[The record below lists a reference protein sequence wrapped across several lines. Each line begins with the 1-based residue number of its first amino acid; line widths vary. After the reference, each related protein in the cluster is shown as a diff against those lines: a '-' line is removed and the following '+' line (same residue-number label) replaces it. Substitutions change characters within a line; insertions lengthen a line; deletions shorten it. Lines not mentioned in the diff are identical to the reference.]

1 MILTVRR
8 WLVAL
13 ILAAAGCALLAP
25 PALAGGPAEKPA
37 EPSSGGPRW
46 FDLYRQAIVHAEL
59 EEWGGVEKKIQE
71 SLQLN
76 PRPQRNV
83 RIYGMWHASYIP
95 YFYLGLAKYRQGLY
109 PEALSNFQKEEAAG
123 VVQHDPVAYLKMD
136 KIMAAIRS
144 GKKTSGPPAPAAS
157 HTQDSPPPG
166 AAGTGGSDSDSL
178 IQGLQSFF
186 QSEYDRSIAAF
197 QEALKGGRADDLT
210 LHLYLGMA
218 YTGKA
223 SADPDHRA
231 IWENLAFLEFQRV
244 HQMDPEYRL
253 ASGIFSEEM
262 MGLFTRSGDQP

>member
-1 MILTVRR
+1 MLLTV
-8 WLVAL
+8 LPCS
-13 ILAAAGCALLAP
+13 ISTTGP
-25 PALAGGPAEKPA
+25 LAGEDAS
-37 EPSSGGPRW
+37 SSGPQW
-46 FDLYRQAIVHAEL
+46 FEHYRQAVVHAEL
-59 EEWGGVEKKIQE
+59 EEWEGVEKKIQE

-123 VVQHDPVAYLKMD
+123 VVQHDPVAYLKMS

-144 GKKTSGPPAPAAS
+144 GKKASGPPAPAAS
-157 HTQDSPPPG
+157 HTQGSPPPG

-262 MGLFTRSGDQP
+262 MGLFTRAGGQP